1 MLKDDVSLESILQ
14 TVGDYQQSATMQP
27 YYNFEGW
34 PMANG
39 AEQVEMTV
47 GTSQDI
53 VALHKDRKVLVSDVL
68 SSHVL
73 DATGQ
78 LIFGSASEPDGP
90 VLWLD
95 HDMVARVLI
104 G

>member
-1 MLKDDVSLESILQ
+1 
-14 TVGDYQQSATMQP
+14 MQP
-27 YYNFEGW
+27 YYDFKGW

-39 AEQVEMTV
+39 PAQVEMTV

-53 VALHKDRKVLVSDVL
+53 VALHKDRKALVSDVL
-68 SSHVL
+68 SSHVV
-73 DATGQ
+73 DATGK
-78 LIFGSASEPDGP
+78 LIFGAASNPDGP

-95 HDMVARVLI
+95 HDIVAQVLI

>member
-1 MLKDDVSLESILQ
+1 MSPAMKPF
-14 TVGDYQQSATMQP
+14 YRC
-27 YYNFEGW
+27 EGW
-34 PMANG
+34 PMANS

-53 VALHKDRKVLVSDVL
+53 VAMHKDRKALVSDAL

-78 LIFGSASEPDGP
+78 LIFGSASDPDGP